1 MKTKNARKDL
11 KCPKN
16 IFFFFGN
23 RGSQKGGRGVRH
35 LGKIPKKSRFFLGR
49 GGVGGPYLLGTLELR
64 MRDPDRNR
72 DQIGTLTKHNMDKL
86 V

>member
-1 MKTKNARKDL
+1 MKTKNAPKDL
-11 KCPKN
+11 KCKIN
-16 IFFFFGN
+16 HTFFLETGSQGN
-23 RGSQKGGRGVRH
+23 RGPTFGKNSQK
-35 LGKIPKKSRFFLGR
+35 IPFFWG
-49 GGVGGPYLLGTLELR
+49 GGVPYLLGTLELR

>member
-1 MKTKNARKDL
+1 M
-11 KCPKN
+11 PKK
-16 IFFFFGN
+16 IYFFFGN
-23 RGSQKGGRGVRH
+23 RGSQKGGGESDIWE
-35 LGKIPKKSRFFLGR
+35 KFPKNPFFWGGGGL
-49 GGVGGPYLLGTLELR
+49 GVGVPYLLGTLELR

>member
-1 MKTKNARKDL
+1 
-11 KCPKN
+11 
-16 IFFFFGN
+16 
-23 RGSQKGGRGVRH
+23 
-35 LGKIPKKSRFFLGR
+35 
-49 GGVGGPYLLGTLELR
+49 LELR

>member
-1 MKTKNARKDL
+1 MILPN
-11 KCPKN
+11 PV
-16 IFFFFGN
+16 FFFFG
-23 RGSQKGGRGVRH
+23 GGG
-35 LGKIPKKSRFFLGR
+35 
-49 GGVGGPYLLGTLELR
+49 GGVGVPYLLGTLELR

>member
-1 MKTKNARKDL
+1 MQNK
-11 KCPKN
+11 P
-16 IFFFFGN
+16 FFSSPGN

-35 LGKIPKKSRFFLGR
+35 LGKIPKKSRFFFLG
-49 GGVGGPYLLGTLELR
+49 GGVGVPYLLGTLELR